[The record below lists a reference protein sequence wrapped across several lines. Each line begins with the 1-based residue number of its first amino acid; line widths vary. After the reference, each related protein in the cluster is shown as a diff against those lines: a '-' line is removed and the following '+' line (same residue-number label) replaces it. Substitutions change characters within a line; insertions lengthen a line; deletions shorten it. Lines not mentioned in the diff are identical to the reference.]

1 MAFVPNFTS
10 SQNAGSLTTAVL
22 TDTSTGYSDVNITGR
37 LLYFRLYSGGYL
49 RQTTSSVDYVFW
61 PVVSGTGDTIDVTDL
76 LDKDY
81 CLDIQC
87 VYYSGST
94 IWTSKTILTL
104 FTGYGDL
111 FLRQLTQAFAANRA
125 TINQK
130 NFWYQKNKLRCLLDD
145 AAQAVSLL
153 NDQTIAQFCLDEAKK
168 MTDNPSMFW

>member
-1 MAFVPNFTS
+1 VAFVPNFTS
-10 SQNAGSLTTAVL
+10 DQSAGDLSVAIFE
-22 TDTSTGYSDVNITGR
+22 DTSTGYSDVNVTGR
-37 LLYFRLYSGGYL
+37 LIYL
-49 RQTTSSVDYVFW
+49 RKYDGSYLVPSGVTVDYTYW
-61 PVVSGTGDTIDVTDL
+61 PKVLGTGDEVDIDC

-81 CLDIQC
+81 CLDVTV
-87 VYYSGST
+87 VYYSGSS
-94 IWTSKTILTL
+94 IQTSKTILTL

-168 MTDNPSMFW
+168 MIDNPQIFW